1 MDVIDLATRR
11 SVHRIAGLQEPQGVA
26 VDAAAN
32 FLVVANGG
40 TGSVAL
46 FRADDFAPLGR
57 VELVDDADNT
67 RVDVRTGRVIVG
79 YGQGALAI
87 IDPSTRS
94 KSQMYVAT
102 ARSES

>member
-1 MDVIDLATRR
+1 M
-11 SVHRIAGLQEPQGVA
+11 A

-46 FRADDFAPLGR
+46 FRADDCALLGR

-67 RVDVRTGRVIVG
+67 RVNVRFAVEVIVG

-94 KSQMYVAT
+94 KIADVRRDGTGVNS
-102 ARSES
+102 